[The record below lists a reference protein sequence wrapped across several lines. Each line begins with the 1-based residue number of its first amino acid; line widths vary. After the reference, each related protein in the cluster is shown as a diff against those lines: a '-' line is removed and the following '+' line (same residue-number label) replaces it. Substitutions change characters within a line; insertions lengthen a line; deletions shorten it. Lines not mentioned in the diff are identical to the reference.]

1 MKGELGG
8 KIMTKFVAIRPKTYS
23 YLLDDGSEDRKAKG
37 TKTCV
42 IKREL
47 KSKNYE
53 DCNKAA
59 QLDNKIKNERQNEIN
74 ADSLTK

>member
-1 MKGELGG
+1 MKGELEG

-23 YLLDDGSEDRKAKG
+23 YLLDDGSEERKAKG

-42 IKREL
+42 TKREL

-59 QLDNKIKNERQNEIN
+59 QLDNKIKYERQNEIN

>member
-1 MKGELGG
+1 MKGKLGG